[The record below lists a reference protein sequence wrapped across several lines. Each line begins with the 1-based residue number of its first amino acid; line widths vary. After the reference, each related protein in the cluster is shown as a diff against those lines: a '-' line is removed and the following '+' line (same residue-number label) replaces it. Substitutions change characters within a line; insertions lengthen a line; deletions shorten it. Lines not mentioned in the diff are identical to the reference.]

1 MRNGNAMSRQVDRGE
16 EAGAALIM
24 AIIVMMVLST
34 LSLAVLARTISVMN
48 FIRQGQDYDAALA
61 NADAGLSDALFKIDQ
76 KAPASWER
84 CLPSPC
90 TSSMDGRTFKY
101 WAQKNS
107 DTEYV
112 VSAVGYEGKSRHGLQ
127 ARITRTAKVP
137 YALFSQGPLHLDGAA
152 SAGPVK
158 IALGVFAG
166 SGQVR
171 VGSNS
176 TVNCNGLIPPG
187 VVVDWYFVQSACPVD
202 QVNKLAVPRDMTID
216 EPPQPSGAPDPN
228 WENCPNNGVFGA
240 TTTTTSVTNALTGIV
255 TTTTIPTSASNPIT
269 IKGNQGPFVC
279 RRNVTLLGYV
289 IPDPTQQPVQIYIL
303 PRTDPTTKA
312 KTYYGLDMSTAI
324 VNPLQPARMFQIY
337 KAGNGAIAHNA
348 LNDLTFRGVLFAPE
362 TRLTINGGH
371 LSWAGSITTGQLTV
385 NGTPN
390 LKILY
395 DLDLETYL
403 GPDWRVSRYREISS
417 SQAKPAAAWATP

>member
-1 MRNGNAMSRQVDRGE
+1 MRRRLSPGD

-24 AIIVMMVLST
+24 AVIVMMVLST
-34 LSLAVLARTISVMN
+34 LSLAVLGRTLSVLKFM
-48 FIRQGQDYDAALA
+48 RQGQDYDAALA

-76 KAPASWER
+76 KAPPSWQA

-90 TSSMDGRTFKY
+90 TTSPAGRKFKY
-101 WAQKNS
+101 WAQKLS

-112 VSAVGYEGKSRHGLQ
+112 VSGIGYAGISKHGMQ
-127 ARITRTAKVP
+127 ARITRTAKFP

-158 IALGVFAG
+158 IAFGVFAG

-176 TVNCNGLIPPG
+176 TVNCNGVIPTG
-187 VVVDWYFVQSACPVD
+187 IVVDWYYVQSACPVD
-202 QVNKLAVPRDMTID
+202 QVNKLAIPRDMTID
-216 EPPQPSGAPDPN
+216 EPPQPNGQPDVN

-240 TTTTTSVTNALTGIV
+240 TSTTSVVTDTATGV
-255 TTTTIPTSASNPIT
+255 TTTLTLPTSATNPIT
-269 IKGNQGPFVC
+269 INGNEGPFVC
-279 RRNVTLLGYV
+279 RRDVTLLGYV
-289 IPDPTQQPVQIYIL
+289 VPNPAQQPVQIYIL
-303 PRTDPTTKA
+303 PRTNETTKE
-312 KTYYGLDMSTAI
+312 KTYYGLDMSSAT

-337 KAGNGAIAHNA
+337 KAGAGPITHNPI
-348 LNDLTFRGVLFAPE
+348 NDVTFRGVLFAPD
-362 TRLTINGGH
+362 TTLTINGGN
-371 LSWAGSITTGQLTV
+371 LTWAGSITTGQLVV

-395 DLDLETYL
+395 DLDLATYL

-417 SQAKPAAAWATP
+417 SLAKPAAAWATP